1 MYPGAMIPLAVTT
14 GIAVGFVVF
23 LVVRR
28 PILRR
33 LALRQIRRRPTEAV
47 LVVVGSLLG
56 TALIVASMVVGDSL
70 DRSVRQSAYDVL
82 GPIDETVSTTSMSVG
97 DAASDRLAPLA
108 DDPRVDGLL
117 TVRGDQSAAVH
128 EVAGGLW
135 TEPRALVWELDF
147 HDAAEFGAPDD
158 SGLDVAEP
166 GPDEVVINDNLADSL
181 DATVG
186 DEVSFQFYGQPQQFT
201 VADVVPAEGLAGM
214 GVGAAENDNAFF
226 QPGTLVSAAASV
238 GREPVTTTV
247 VSNRGGVEAGEQLT
261 GEVGPAIRDALGDLA
276 DTGAVVSTPKQEVL
290 DAARETGDVLGALF
304 LFIASFSIIAGVLLL
319 VNIFVMLTEE
329 RKGQLGILRAIGM
342 RRRRV
347 TAEFAIEGSVYA
359 AIAAVLG
366 AALGLLV
373 GRVVVVLAV
382 NILNGW
388 NQENNQLAIVYDVR
402 TATLVNGI
410 CAGFLIAFVA
420 VALTSVRIARMNIIG
435 AIRDLDLP
443 RRPRGHRRLVVLSAI
458 LTAVFVAASWP
469 VVFNASS
476 QGAGTYVFPA
486 LAAVS
491 AIPLLRLVMP
501 PPVATT
507 AVAVAVLAWG
517 LVAHIVCPHVYDEA
531 STTTYVVLGTMLS
544 FASIVLLSQHQA
556 VLLRPLRRWI
566 ERPSESGLAMR
577 LAVAYPTARRF
588 RTGATLAMYCL
599 VVLVIVLLTQIS
611 AIIAAGVDQ
620 SVQDASAG
628 WSVRLDYNPNTPL
641 AGAEQALNQV
651 GLADQVTEV
660 APLSTAPAY
669 GSDPLG
675 RTDDPLPTIAV
686 GLPADLQK
694 GPALDDRLDQL
705 PDDAAAWKLVLTDP
719 SYVMVDAFYGSP
731 GGPPGKAI
739 EPGDTVT
746 LTNPRTGEPT
756 DFTIAGLVTDG
767 TAFYGISGGEF
778 RFPVLMG
785 DATARATFGPD
796 ARRSSLL
803 LATRPGTDVPSVT
816 ETLES
821 RFLGNG
827 AVAIDIKQSVRDAYA
842 ANTQFF
848 HLMQGYLALGLFVG
862 ITGLGVVMVRAVR
875 ERRRTIGVLRALG
888 FRASTVRRAFL
899 AESTFIALEGVVVGT
914 VLGVLTTWLLYRNS
928 PAFGSI
934 DVAFPIAWGEI
945 GLTVGA
951 ALLASIVA
959 TALPARRA
967 AGIKPALAVRVAE

>member
-1 MYPGAMIPLAVTT
+1 MVPLAVAT
-14 GIAVGFVVF
+14 GIALSFVGF
-23 LVVRR
+23 LLVRR

-70 DRSVRQSAYDVL
+70 DRSVRQTAYDVL
-82 GPIDETVSTTSMSVG
+82 GPIDETVQSASLPVG
-97 DAASDRLAPLA
+97 DAASDRLAALA
-108 DDPRVDGLL
+108 NDPQVDGLL

-128 EVAGGLW
+128 EDSSGLE

-147 HDAAEFGAPDD
+147 AAAAKFGAPDG
-158 SGLDVAEP
+158 SGLDVAAP
-166 GPDEVVINDNLADSL
+166 GPNEVVINQNLADSL
-181 DATVG
+181 NATTG
-186 DEVSFQFYGQPQQFT
+186 DQISFQFYGQPQQFT
-201 VADVVPAEGLAGM
+201 VADVVHAEGLGGM
-214 GVGAAENDNAFF
+214 GVGAAENRDAFF
-226 QPGTLVSAAASV
+226 QPGTLVSAAAAV
-238 GREPVTTTV
+238 GREPMTTTL
-247 VSNRGGVEAGEQLT
+247 VSNRGGVEGGAQLT
-261 GEVGPAIRDALGDLA
+261 DQVEAKIRDTLGPLA

-290 DAARETGDVLGALF
+290 DVASQTGDSLGSLF

-319 VNIFVMLTEE
+319 VNIFVMLTDE

-347 TAEFAIEGSVYA
+347 TAEFAIEGSVYG

-373 GRVVVVLAV
+373 GRIVVILAV
-382 NILNGW
+382 SVLNGW
-388 NQENNQLAIVYDVR
+388 NPENNKLAIVYDVR
-402 TATLVNGI
+402 PASLVNGI
-410 CAGFLIAFVA
+410 CAGFLIAFAA
-420 VALTSVRIARMNIIG
+420 VVLTSVRIARMNIIA
-435 AIRDLDLP
+435 AIRDLEPP
-443 RRPRGHRRLVVLSAI
+443 RRRRGAHRLIMLLSAI
-458 LTAVFVAASWP
+458 LTALFAAASVP
-469 VVFNASS
+469 VVLNAPS
-476 QGAGTYVFPA
+476 QGAGTYLFPA
-486 LAAVS
+486 LAAIS

-501 PPVATT
+501 SSVATT
-507 AVAVAVLAWG
+507 AVALAVLVWG
-517 LVAHIVCPHVYDEA
+517 LIAHIVCPHVYDQA
-531 STTTYVVLGTMLS
+531 STATYIVLGTMLS

-566 ERPSESGLAMR
+566 ERPSESGLALR

-611 AIIAAGVDQ
+611 AIIRAGVDQ
-620 SVQDASAG
+620 SVADASAG
-628 WSVRLDYNPNTPL
+628 WAVRLDYNPNTPL
-641 AGAEQALNQV
+641 SDPEQVLRQSGLSNQV
-651 GLADQVTEV
+651 DQV
-660 APLSTAPAY
+660 APLLTTPTY

-675 RTDDPLPTIAV
+675 RTNDPLPAIAV
-686 GLPADLQK
+686 GLPPNLAR
-694 GPALDDRLDQL
+694 GPALDDRLSRL
-705 PDDAAAWKLVLTDP
+705 PNDAAAWQLVLHDP

-739 EPGDTVT
+739 EPGETVT
-746 LTNPRTGEPT
+746 LTSQRTGKPA
-756 DFTIAGLVTDG
+756 DFTIAGVITDG
-767 TAFYGISGGEF
+767 TAYYGIGGGER

-785 DATARATFGPD
+785 DAAARATFGPD
-796 ARRSSLL
+796 ARKSSLL
-803 LATRPGTDVPSVT
+803 MSTQPGVDVPALT
-816 ETLES
+816 DTLE
-821 RFLGNG
+821 RVFLANG
-827 AVAIDIKQSVRDAYA
+827 AVATDIKQSVRNAYT

-848 HLMQGYLALGLFVG
+848 QLMQGYLALGLFVG

-888 FRASTVRRAFL
+888 FRATTVRRAFL

-914 VLGVLTTWLLYRNS
+914 VLGVLTTWLLYQNS

-951 ALLASIVA
+951 AMLASVLA

-967 AGIKPALAVRVAE
+967 ARIKPALAVRVAE